1 MTPTNDPRLSPEKL
15 DEIVAQFLS
24 GPNRCE
30 TTSEIPTL
38 SSSPAALSDAYDV
51 PLKRVGPSISRSD
64 TVNCGHIEVQR
75 SEDG

>member
-1 MTPTNDPRLSPEKL
+1 MKPSNDQRLSPETL

-24 GPNRCE
+24 VPNRCE

-38 SSSPAALSDAYDV
+38 SSSPAALSDAYQV
-51 PLKRVGPSISRSD
+51 KLKRVGPSISYPD
-64 TVNCGHIEVQR
+64 TIDCGHIEVQR